1 MALLIFF
8 VYKKRIMESN
18 DVGRPPYLK
27 KDEDSKLVEALT
39 IAGVTQTLIAQ
50 IVKISEP
57 TLRKNFRKELDTS
70 KARANAIISQA
81 LFKKAKDGNVVAQ
94 IFWLKT
100 QAGWKEKNALE
111 LTGKDGDKLFTEER
125 QLIEIRKIFDEIN
138 FSKQTNIIEASEL
151 VQDSKDETDNT

>member
-1 MALLIFF
+1 MDT
-8 VYKKRIMESN
+8 EN
-18 DVGRPPYLK
+18 NEVGRPPYIK
-27 KDEDSKLVEALT
+27 KEDDAKLVEALT
-39 IAGVTQTLIAQ
+39 IAGVTQTLVAQ

-100 QAGWKEKNALE
+100 QAGWKEKNYHE
-111 LTGKDGDKLFTEER
+111 LTGKDGDQLFGEER
-125 QLIEIRKIFDEIN
+125 QLIEIRKIFDEIK
-138 FSKQTNIIEASEL
+138 FSESKNIIETPEL
-151 VQDSKDETDNT
+151 VQDSKTETDNS

>member
-1 MALLIFF
+1 MTD
-8 VYKKRIMESN
+8 ENN
-18 DVGRPPYLK
+18 DVGRPPFIK
-27 KDEDSKLVEALT
+27 KEEDAKLVEALT

-70 KARANAIISQA
+70 KARANAIISQS

-138 FSKQTNIIEASEL
+138 FSKQANIIEASEL

>member
-1 MALLIFF
+1 MN
-8 VYKKRIMESN
+8 ENN
-18 DVGRPPYLK
+18 DVGRPPYIK
-27 KDEDSKLVEALT
+27 KEEDVKLVEALA

-57 TLRKNFRKELDTS
+57 TLRKNFRQQLDTS

-100 QAGWKEKNALE
+100 QAGWKERNALE
-111 LTGKDGDKLFTEER
+111 LTGRDGDKLFGEER
-125 QLIEIRKIFDEIN
+125 QLIEIRKVFDEIN
-138 FSKQTNIIEASEL
+138 FIKPKDIIKAPEL
-151 VQDSKDETDNT
+151 VQDSKTETDHS

>member
-81 LFKKAKDGNVVAQ
+81 LFKKAKDGNVIAQ

-100 QAGWKEKNALE
+100 QAGWKEKNYHE

-125 QLIEIRKIFDEIN
+125 QLIEIRKIFEEIN
-138 FSKQTNIIEASEL
+138 FSKQANIIEAPEL
-151 VQDSKDETDNT
+151 VQDSENETDNT

>member
-1 MALLIFF
+1 MDTEI
-8 VYKKRIMESN
+8 N
-18 DVGRPPYLK
+18 DVGRPSYIK
-27 KDEDSKLVEALT
+27 KDDDAKLVEALA

-100 QAGWKEKNALE
+100 QAGWKEKNYHE
-111 LTGKDGDKLFTEER
+111 LTGKDGDKLFGEER
-125 QLIEIRKIFDEIN
+125 QLIEIRKVFDEIN
-138 FSKQTNIIEASEL
+138 FVKSENIIEAPEL
-151 VQDSKDETDNT
+151 VQDSERETDNS

>member
-1 MALLIFF
+1 MIN
-8 VYKKRIMESN
+8 EN
-18 DVGRPPYLK
+18 NEVGRPPYFK
-27 KDEDSKLVEALT
+27 TDEDAKTVEALA
-39 IAGVTQTLIAQ
+39 IAGVKQSLIAD

-57 TLRKNFRKELDTS
+57 TLRKNFRRELDTS

-100 QAGWKEKNALE
+100 QAGWKEKNALA

-125 QLIEIRKIFDEIN
+125 QLIEIRKIFEEID
-138 FSKQTNIIEASEL
+138 FSKPKNITEAPIM
-151 VQDSKDETDNT
+151 VQDSKTETDNTER

>member
-1 MALLIFF
+1 MTT
-8 VYKKRIMESN
+8 EN
-18 DVGRPPYLK
+18 NEVGRPPYIK
-27 KDEDSKLVEALT
+27 KEDDAKLVEALT

-70 KARANAIISQA
+70 KARANAVISQA

-100 QAGWKEKNALE
+100 QAGWKEKNYHE
-111 LTGKDGDKLFTEER
+111 LTGKDGDKLFGEER
-125 QLIEIRKIFDEIN
+125 QLIEIRKVFDEIN
-138 FSKQTNIIEASEL
+138 FTKPKDIIEAPEL
-151 VQDSKDETDNT
+151 VQDSERRNR